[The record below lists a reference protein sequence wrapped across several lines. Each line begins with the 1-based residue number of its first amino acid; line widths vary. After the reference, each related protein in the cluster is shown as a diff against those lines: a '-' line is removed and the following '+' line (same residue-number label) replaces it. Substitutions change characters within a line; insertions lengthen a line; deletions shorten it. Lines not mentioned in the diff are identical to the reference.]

1 MSKTRARLRAETQ
14 YEGGIDKLRHDGLA
28 EWRRSWST
36 QASALERE
44 AAADGR
50 RMDRMDQMDGVY
62 QIMAM
67 RWPDAMMKKAWAGS
81 KNQAS
86 LDWESPTA
94 AEMGFSEAELQRGAY
109 VFGWALSRAR
119 DHVADRL
126 LLADTGLAAEV
137 DALVL
142 ETLLSVRVTVE
153 AAKAAPK
160 AAHLSLVLELD
171 RAKTQTGGLCKLDP
185 VGQRAMLVVA
195 THFQKWLTF
204 RRMAA
209 LMDKGSLL
217 QQVIRQTRE
226 AAAVRDAFEAMLP
239 TAVKAKA
246 EAGGVLE
253 KVISRL
259 TEDAITS
266 YARMEGRSFASD
278 INDELSN
285 KLQTK
290 LVRGSVTMLATWLL
304 TADVAAAGPA
314 QAAQRHSRAEELGDA
329 AAARRAQS

>member
-1 MSKTRARLRAETQ
+1 M
-14 YEGGIDKLRHDGLA
+14 
-28 EWRRSWST
+28 
-36 QASALERE
+36 
-44 AAADGR
+44 
-50 RMDRMDQMDGVY
+50 
-62 QIMAM
+62 
-67 RWPDAMMKKAWAGS
+67 
-81 KNQAS
+81 
-86 LDWESPTA
+86 
-94 AEMGFSEAELQRGAY
+94 
-109 VFGWALSRAR
+109 
-119 DHVADRL
+119 ADRL

-142 ETLLSVRVTVE
+142 ETLLSVRVTVD

-160 AAHLSLVLELD
+160 AAHFSLVLEMD

-195 THFQKWLTF
+195 AHFQKWLTF

-209 LMDKGSLL
+209 LLDKGSLL
-217 QQVIRQTRE
+217 QQVIHRTRE
-226 AAAVRDAFEAMLP
+226 AAPVRDAFESMLP
-239 TAVKAKA
+239 TTVKAKA

-290 LVRGSVTMLATWLL
+290 LVRGSVTVLLATWLL
-304 TADVAAAGPA
+304 TSG
-314 QAAQRHSRAEELGDA
+314 
-329 AAARRAQS
+329 